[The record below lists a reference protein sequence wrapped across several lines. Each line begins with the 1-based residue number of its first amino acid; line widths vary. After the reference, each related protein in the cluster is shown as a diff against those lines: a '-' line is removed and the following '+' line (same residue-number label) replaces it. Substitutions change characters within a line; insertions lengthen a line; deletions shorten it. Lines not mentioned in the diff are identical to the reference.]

1 MEKVSV
7 IIPVYNKFDKLFS
20 AIDSA
25 LSQDYPELEII
36 VSDDGSKDFPFRKV
50 EEYILEKK
58 QDHLFNYEIIAN
70 KKNMGT
76 VRNMNGAIKA
86 SHGDILINLAG
97 DDRFCEKNTVSK
109 IVDYM
114 DQNSLDNLVCRRKT
128 VEDNFIPNDR
138 QVKFL
143 KKFNTANKQKK
154 AIVNGYL
161 LASGSVFSIRK
172 QLIDRLDLYDERY
185 ILIEDMPFF
194 YKMTQNNIKIN
205 FNYDITSV
213 VYSEDG
219 VSGVK
224 NKKFQ
229 TDEKNFLVNI
239 IKSKEN
245 DTDIKRVA
253 KYRLIR
259 KYRYNN
265 LKKISKIKF
274 YIDYL
279 DIIMYRMFDF
289 INDRVGEKL
298 DKIKRR

>member
-109 IVDYM
+109 IVRSMNLSGY
-114 DQNSLDNLVCRRKT
+114 DNLVCRRKT
-128 VEDNFIPNDR
+128 EDNKYIPSDSEIRRIN
-138 QVKFL
+138 KN
-143 KKFNTANKQKK
+143 NTAQKQNI
-154 AIVNGYL
+154 AFIRGYFWNM
-161 LASGSVFSIRK
+161 ASGSVLALRRNFIYK
-172 QLIDRLDLYDERY
+172 MGLYDDRY
-185 ILIEDMPFF
+185 ILWEDGPLF
-194 YKMTQNNIKIN
+194 YKITRKGIKIN
-205 FNYDITSV
+205 TDYSIVSV
-213 VYSEDG
+213 IYSEEG
-219 VSGVK
+219 ISNIP
-224 NKKFQ
+224 NKKMKS
-229 TDEKNFLVNI
+229 DEKRFLKVLLKDNNI
-239 IKSKEN
+239 NIRNKK
-245 DTDIKRVA
+245 II

-259 KYRYNN
+259 KFIYEKYNY
-265 LKKISKIKF
+265 KQKIKF
-274 YIDYL
+274 FIRFFDTIIIRTIVYL
-279 DIIMYRMFDF
+279 K
-289 INDRVGEKL
+289 V
-298 DKIKRR
+298 KRR

>member
-1 MEKVSV
+1 MDTNGIS
-7 IIPVYNKFDKLFS
+7 FDKVGLKAATNQFE
-20 AIDSA
+20 A
-25 LSQDYPELEII
+25 LMANLNGKIAKI
-36 VSDDGSKDFPFRKV
+36 RDDLGVIENNWTGPIHDNEAKDDKANA
-50 EEYILEKK
+50 EDNMDKAEQTIL
-58 QDHLFNYEIIAN
+58 
-70 KKNMGT
+70 
-76 VRNMNGAIKA
+76 NMNGAIKA

-194 YKMTQNNIKIN
+194 YKMTQNNIKILCVLCVQCFIFCN
-205 FNYDITSV
+205 FA
-213 VYSEDG
+213 G
-219 VSGVK
+219 K
-224 NKKFQ
+224 NDYGK
-229 TDEKNFLVNI
+229 DEQQ
-239 IKSKEN
+239 N
-245 DTDIKRVA
+245 DVLLQELRGRVA
-253 KYRLIR
+253 Q
-259 KYRYNN
+259 
-265 LKKISKIKF
+265 
-274 YIDYL
+274 
-279 DIIMYRMFDF
+279 
-289 INDRVGEKL
+289 VGGSL
-298 DKIKRR
+298 PGMR